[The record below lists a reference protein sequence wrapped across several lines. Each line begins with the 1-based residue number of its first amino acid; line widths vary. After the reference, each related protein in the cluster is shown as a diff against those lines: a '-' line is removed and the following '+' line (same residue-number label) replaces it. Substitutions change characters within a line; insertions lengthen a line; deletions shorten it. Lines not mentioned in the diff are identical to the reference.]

1 MKKMFFL
8 FSICSTLTIFS
19 AENPSIENRQSREIA
34 QLKQQLES
42 TQKMFEAKI
51 ETLMVALQTRD
62 TVIAVKDERIKRLE
76 SDDPRVAIGMFE
88 PKTPRN

>member
-1 MKKMFFL
+1 MKNIFFL
-8 FSICSTLTIFS
+8 FFLCSTLTTFS

-34 QLKQQLES
+34 QLKEQLEAQ
-42 TQKMFEAKI
+42 QKMFEAKI
-51 ETLMVALQTRD
+51 ETLMAALQRRD

-76 SDDPRVAIGMFE
+76 SDEPRVAIGKYE